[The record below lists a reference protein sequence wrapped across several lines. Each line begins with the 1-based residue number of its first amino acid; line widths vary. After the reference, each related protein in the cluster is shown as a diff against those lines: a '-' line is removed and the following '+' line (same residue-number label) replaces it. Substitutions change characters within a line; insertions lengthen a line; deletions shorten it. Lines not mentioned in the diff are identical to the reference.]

1 MWYCL
6 KCNYFPISTI
16 GIGIADILPIRR
28 GVDPGGD
35 EGDASPPALE
45 WGGWTIQSSP
55 PALPMIL
62 TIIIIQTKK

>member
-1 MWYCL
+1 M
-6 KCNYFPISTI
+6 TI
-16 GIGIADILPIRR
+16 RAR

-35 EGDASPPALE
+35 EGDAPPRQLE

-62 TIIIIQTKK
+62 TIIIIIQTKK